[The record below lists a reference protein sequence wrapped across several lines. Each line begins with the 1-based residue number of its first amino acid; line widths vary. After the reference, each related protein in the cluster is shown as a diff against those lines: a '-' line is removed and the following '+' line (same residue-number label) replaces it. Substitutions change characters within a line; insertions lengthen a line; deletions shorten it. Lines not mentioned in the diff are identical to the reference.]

1 MVTTNKFLLG
11 AAVGLGTAAA
21 GYFVY
26 KKNQDK
32 IDSFLRDQG
41 FNIPV
46 AEGAAYEDMSLE
58 ELMLNKERLEDLIA
72 ENEAAEK

>member
-11 AAVGLGTAAA
+11 AAIGLGTAAA
-21 GYFVY
+21 GYVVY

-46 AEGAAYEDMSLE
+46 AEGGSYQDMTLED
-58 ELMLNKERLEDLIA
+58 LMLNKERLEDLIA
-72 ENEAAEK
+72 EKEASEK

>member
-1 MVTTNKFLLG
+1 MTDNKFLLG
-11 AAVGLGTAAA
+11 AAIGLGTAAA
-21 GYFVY
+21 GYVMY

-46 AEGAAYEDMSLE
+46 VEGAGYDNMSLE
-58 ELMLNKERLEDLIA
+58 DLVLNKERLEDLIA
-72 ENEAAEK
+72 EKEVDTKK